1 MKEDGIINSH
11 LDMEKS
17 SIRMEISMK
26 ETGLTEKEKVMEESY
41 STVADIMKDNGLM
54 INIMDRENLKLLTEE
69 LSMKEISLMEN

>member
-41 STVADIMKDNGLM
+41 STVADSMKDNGLM
-54 INIMDRENLKLLTEE
+54 INIMEREHLKLLTEE

>member
-11 LDMEKS
+11 LDMEES

-41 STVADIMKDNGLM
+41 STVVDIMKDNGLM
-54 INIMDRENLKLLTEE
+54 INIMDRENLKQLTEE
-69 LSMKEISLMEN
+69 SSMKELLLMEN